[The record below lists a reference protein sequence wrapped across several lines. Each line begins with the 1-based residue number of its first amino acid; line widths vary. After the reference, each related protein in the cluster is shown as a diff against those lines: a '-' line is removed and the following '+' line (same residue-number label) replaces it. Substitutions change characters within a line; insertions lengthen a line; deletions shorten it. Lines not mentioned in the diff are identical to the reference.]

1 MVGHGEKNPAIPP
14 DHRGA
19 MPSAKHRFSSPVFHS
34 LIYGYRS
41 NPPRKIQNRSNL
53 SLYIYIYK
61 VFTKSLSFLG
71 LLQPSTPAAGT
82 WVDIIALLIHRIKDT
97 FFVPIKCHMFAVFA
111 YSCYIYRHIYI
122 YIHVYTICTIYTC
135 IHSIYTYVYNIYI
148 YLYYIYISVYNIYIY
163 DYAICLLYPKLYLYD
178 SYHIHLLRPHRVAGA
193 APSEPCG
200 CGGGGPACSWSAG
213 VAGERRD
220 VMDWSCGGF
229 MVDLWWISLDT
240 YLWMKDHS

>member
-122 YIHVYTICTIYTC
+122 YMYIQYAQYIHVYIVYIHMYTIY
-135 IHSIYTYVYNIYI
+135 IYI
-148 YLYYIYISVYNIYIY
+148 YLFIYTIYIWLCYMSTISKTIFIWFISYSSPTSTSGCRRSAKRTVRLRRWRASVQLVSWRRGRKAWCHGLELWWIY
-163 DYAICLLYPKLYLYD
+163 
-178 SYHIHLLRPHRVAGA
+178 
-193 APSEPCG
+193 
-200 CGGGGPACSWSAG
+200 
-213 VAGERRD
+213 
-220 VMDWSCGGF
+220 GGF
-229 MVDLWWISLDT
+229 MVDIIGYIPMDERS
-240 YLWMKDHS
+240 